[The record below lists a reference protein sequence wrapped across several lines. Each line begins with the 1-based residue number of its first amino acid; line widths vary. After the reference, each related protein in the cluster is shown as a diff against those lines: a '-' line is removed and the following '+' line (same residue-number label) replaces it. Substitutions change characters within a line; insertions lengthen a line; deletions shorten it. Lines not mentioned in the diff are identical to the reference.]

1 MSRSFYMPPLI
12 FSGMGSLA
20 AAGERLRLGE
30 KALIVTGKT
39 VERQP
44 CMKDLKTLLGA
55 IGVEYA
61 VFSDI
66 PGEPTDEMVRA
77 GLEAYLKNGCDFM
90 LAVGGGSPMDLMK
103 AVAVLLK
110 NPEAKLRDY
119 LGQEIPGPFVPMAAI
134 PTTAGTG
141 SEATMFTVITDT
153 ETNVKMLL
161 KGPGLIPRLAVV
173 DPSFSVSA
181 PPAVTAHTG
190 LDALTHAVESYTSRL
205 AQPLTDCLA
214 LDAVKTILTWLPR
227 AFRDGN
233 DLEARSKMALAA
245 LEAGVCI
252 TNASVTLVHGLSR
265 PIGALFHVPH
275 GLSNAMLLPECLRF
289 ALDGCYDRF
298 GALGRACG
306 CSDSADDTVAAR
318 AFLEAVEQLCRL
330 CRIPT
335 LAEYGVSRAAFDA
348 AAEKMAADAMASG
361 SPGNTVK
368 PVTLEDCLGIYQ
380 RLWT

>member
-1 MSRSFYMPPLI
+1 MSRRFYMPPEI

-20 AAGERLRLGE
+20 AAGERLRQGN

-61 VFSDI
+61 LFSDI
-66 PGEPTDEMVRA
+66 PGEPTDVMVRA
-77 GLEAYLKNGCDFM
+77 GLETYLREGCDFM

-110 NPEAKLRDY
+110 DPQARLRDY
-119 LGQEIPGPFVPMAAI
+119 LGQEIPGPFVPMIAI

-153 ETNVKMLL
+153 ETDVKMLL

-173 DPSFSVSA
+173 DPSFSVTA
-181 PPAVTAHTG
+181 PAAVTAHTG

-214 LDAVKTILTWLPR
+214 LDAVKTILTWLPGPSGTGTTWR
-227 AFRDGN
+227 PGAKWPWPPWRRGCASPTPPSPWSTACPDPSAPCSTCHTGCPTPCCCRN
-233 DLEARSKMALAA
+233 VCASLWTAAMTALALWA
-245 LEAGVCI
+245 
-252 TNASVTLVHGLSR
+252 ASAAAATARTTPWPPGPFWRRWSSCAACAASPRWRSTAWTGPLFTPRRKKWRRTPWR
-265 PIGALFHVPH
+265 PA
-275 GLSNAMLLPECLRF
+275 LPEIR
-289 ALDGCYDRF
+289 
-298 GALGRACG
+298 
-306 CSDSADDTVAAR
+306 
-318 AFLEAVEQLCRL
+318 
-330 CRIPT
+330 
-335 LAEYGVSRAAFDA
+335 
-348 AAEKMAADAMASG
+348 
-361 SPGNTVK
+361 
-368 PVTLEDCLGIYQ
+368 
-380 RLWT
+380 